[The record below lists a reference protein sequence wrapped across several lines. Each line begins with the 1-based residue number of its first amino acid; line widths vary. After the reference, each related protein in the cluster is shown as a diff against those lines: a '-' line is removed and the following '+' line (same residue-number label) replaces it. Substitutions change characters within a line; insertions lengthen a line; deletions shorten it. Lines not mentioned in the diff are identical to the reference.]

1 MQSNINTTTAS
12 FVFPY
17 TDNKFRYGS
26 PSAFWAVP
34 MAHISQE
41 VCPWLDWKFPFGHKI
56 QVCCP
61 VLSWYDPG
69 LHGGQ
74 VAPPKYQKQINEE
87 NIVILLFETIIFLNK
102 KSDEKNLLHGYWR
115 DVSYF
120 SSISKT

>member
-1 MQSNINTTTAS
+1 MKIAISIHYQYAIFKLN
-12 FVFPY
+12 F
-17 TDNKFRYGS
+17 GML
-26 PSAFWAVP
+26 PSALWAVP

-41 VCPWLDWKFPFGHKI
+41 VCPWLDWKFPFEHKI

-102 KSDEKNLLHGYWR
+102 TSYEKKTFYMVTGVMSL
-115 DVSYF
+115 
-120 SSISKT
+120 ISVQ